1 MSVQFCKWCLFLLVD
16 SFIALT
22 ILFAHYEFPRHLGCL
37 DYGTDQPV
45 WLDVTPGSPN
55 AIPLFFEMIYSPL
68 PLPRDQNVAAIA
80 GVVLRPDQPV
90 ILKGRPNA
98 ARFWSFVFYPR
109 ESKKHS
115 KTLPSIDAYHVELER
130 DGSYVVTF
138 SPESGVREQGSGVSL
153 PPDSCPRF
161 FDPVNPRAITSGR
174 AQPLAGSRS
183 QERGAKNWVNTGD
196 SAGGII
202 FMRTYLPEPG
212 SPTRLPAIYFGD
224 RLVTPEEEWHE
235 PR

>member
-1 MSVQFCKWCLFLLVD
+1 MYAPFCKWCLFLLAD
-16 SFIALT
+16 SFIALA
-22 ILFAHYEFPRHLGCL
+22 ILFVHYEYPRHLGCL
-37 DYGTDQPV
+37 DCGTDQPV
-45 WLDVTPGSPN
+45 WLDVTPGSSN
-55 AIPLFFEMIYSPL
+55 GIPLFFEMIYSPL

-90 ILKGRPNA
+90 ILKGKPNA

-109 ESKKHS
+109 ESKTHS
-115 KTLPSIDAYHVELER
+115 KTLPSIDAYHVVLEP

-138 SPESGVREQGSGVSL
+138 SPPPSPPAVERNSFRWYSLTAEQRNEFRSTRGE
-153 PPDSCPRF
+153 
-161 FDPVNPRAITSGR
+161 GR
-174 AQPLAGSRS
+174 AA
-183 QERGAKNWVNTGD
+183 AKNWVDTGD

-235 PR
+235 PQ